1 MAVDDKDR
9 SLIAAAHEGQ
19 FELIVSLVENHGV
32 PVDYQESMVSLTQPL
47 LSSNYILNCTD

>member
-9 SLIAAAHEGQ
+9 SLIAAAREGQ

-32 PVDYQESMVSLTQPL
+32 LVDYQESMVSWTRTTIL
-47 LSSNYILNCTD
+47 LQLYFEL